1 VFASVY
7 RRCIQGIAEAQRLRL
22 AAAGRYYAEALP
34 LAEQHVG
41 PNSIA
46 ALPASLISRIRYEQ
60 GQVAE
65 AEAML
70 VDRLPLINAS
80 AMLECVLS
88 SYFAMVPVAAFRMN
102 FDRAYK
108 LLERALGTMRDWGR
122 LCAAAALE
130 RAWLHLKEARI
141 SEACCGSRA
150 S

>member
-60 GQVAE
+60 GQVEE
-65 AEAML
+65 ADCSSTGSCSSTRA
-70 VDRLPLINAS
+70 RCSS
-80 AMLECVLS
+80 AC
-88 SYFAMVPVAAFRMN
+88 
-102 FDRAYK
+102 
-108 LLERALGTMRDWGR
+108 
-122 LCAAAALE
+122 
-130 RAWLHLKEARI
+130 
-141 SEACCGSRA
+141 
-150 S
+150 